1 LSKVKLSTDSTDIED
16 DSTHNSNNHEEEVI
30 QEAHTDKDHVQEA
43 HSDKNHQYII
53 HLEKELTRVDEE
65 RQKALEAADNNLNKL
80 RYLMADFDNYRK
92 RMEKQVESR
101 VGQGKAELMLKF
113 VAIQDD
119 LIRAIKTAEQSQ
131 SEQVVIE
138 GLEGILRNVE
148 TLFEAEGVKEIETTG
163 TPFDPN
169 VHDAIGFKYDDNVP
183 ENTVITEIRKGY
195 MMSDKVLRPSL
206 VEISKR
212 IVKNS
217 VNDSNKTKGD

>member
-1 LSKVKLSTDSTDIED
+1 LSKVKLSTDNTNIED
-16 DSTHNSNNHEEEVI
+16 ASAHNSNDHEEEVI
-30 QEAHTDKDHVQEA
+30 QEGLIDKDQ
-43 HSDKNHQYII
+43 QYII

-65 RQKALEAADNNLNKL
+65 RQKALEAADSNLNKL

-92 RMEKQVESR
+92 RMEKQAESR
-101 VGQGKAELMLKF
+101 VSQGKAELMLKF

-119 LIRAIKTAEQSQ
+119 LIRAIKTAKQSQ

-148 TLFEAEGVKEIETTG
+148 TLFETEGVKEIETTG

-169 VHDAIGFKYDDNVP
+169 VHDAIGYKYDDNVP

-217 VNDSNKTKGD
+217 ANDSNKTKGD